1 MKEGAAEKLV
11 DSKPVSSLFLISL
24 RLLRRDWKGGELR
37 LLFLAL
43 IMAVTSITGIALF
56 TDRLEKALLLESANM
71 LAADRIVSG
80 RGDLPR
86 EVLTEGQTRGLSTAE
101 VVSFTS
107 MAFSE
112 TGNILV
118 AAKAVTDAYPL
129 RGEVII
135 SEQAFVRGTP
145 IGSGPPQGEVWL
157 ESRAMAA
164 LDINIGDFVSVG
176 EAELRVGKI
185 IVAEPDRGGG
195 SMMDNAGPR
204 LMLHMDD
211 LASTN
216 VVQLGSRVSN
226 RYLFAADDISDLDAF
241 EEWFRSKEEWR
252 GRYYIRDI
260 RDESEEVSEAL
271 ERAESFL
278 LLSSLFAVLLA
289 GVAIALTAKR
299 YSERHYDY
307 VAILKTFGCTSSQ
320 ISFIYLNIQLV
331 LASFA
336 VSIGWLFGWFI
347 HGVILAVLQ
356 RLLFVDLPEPG
367 FQPFI
372 VGGLTAVICLLS
384 FALPPLLALRET
396 PPLRV
401 LRKDISQQKI
411 GDNVPY
417 LFGALGALLLVYWYS
432 QDLILTSVLIFSV
445 AAIALILSGV
455 SYFIL
460 RTSSSTG
467 MKAGSAWLLAMTAT
481 RRRRKQNVL
490 QVMVFSITIMSLL
503 ILTLLR
509 TDLVEEWQAQ
519 LPENTP
525 NHFMM
530 NITQSQ
536 IPGIESFFAQ
546 NGIEGNQ
553 FFPLVSARVT
563 RVNGDVPSPGDESE
577 VSVSRATLTEGS
589 ESEEP
594 ESEIALGSTNPQT
607 DAPPVNAEDATTGGR
622 RVRGR
627 LSRRQVTWS
636 TDLPSDNMITEGI
649 WWGEESEPGYVSI
662 EQEYAEWLDLE
673 LGDRLEFEVNQQ
685 IVSAEV
691 SSFRS
696 VRWDNMQPNFF
707 IIFSPGTIDHLGAT
721 FLSTA
726 LMEREQKILL
736 NDLVRLFPTVVVIEI
751 DALIEQI
758 QTIIIQVTSAI
769 ELISILVLLCGAL
782 VLVACVN
789 ASLDERFHENAIL
802 RTLGAGRK
810 LILSSLLIEF
820 ASIGVV
826 AGLIATLGAEASVY
840 YLQEEIFEQEFSFH
854 MWTWIAGPTLGM
866 LIIAGLGMNSTREVV
881 STSPLNV
888 LRRIL

>member
-1 MKEGAAEKLV
+1 MEEGAAEKLV
-11 DSKPVSSLFLISL
+11 DNKPISSLFLISL

-129 RGEVII
+129 RGEVIV
-135 SEQAFVRGTP
+135 SEQVFVRGTP

-164 LDINIGDFVSVG
+164 LDIDIGDFVSVG

-226 RYLFAADDISDLDAF
+226 RYLFAADDISDLDSF
-241 EEWFRSKEEWR
+241 EDWFRSREEWR

-260 RDESEEVSEAL
+260 RDESEEVREAL

-432 QDLILTSVLIFSV
+432 QDLILTSVLIISV
-445 AAIALILSGV
+445 AAIALVLSGV

-563 RVNGDVPSPGDESE
+563 RVNGDLPSPGDESE

-589 ESEEP
+589 EIEET
-594 ESEIALGSTNPQT
+594 ESEMALGTNPQT

-866 LIIAGLGMNSTREVV
+866 FIIAGLGMNSTREVV

>member
-1 MKEGAAEKLV
+1 MEEGAAEKLV
-11 DSKPVSSLFLISL
+11 DNKPISSLFLISL

-129 RGEVII
+129 RGEVIV
-135 SEQAFVRGTP
+135 SEQTFVRGTP

-164 LDINIGDFVSVG
+164 LDIDIGDFVSVG

-241 EEWFRSKEEWR
+241 EEWFRSREEWR

-260 RDESEEVSEAL
+260 RDESEEVREAL

-432 QDLILTSVLIFSV
+432 QDLILTSVVIISV
-445 AAIALILSGV
+445 AVIALVLSGV

-563 RVNGDVPSPGDESE
+563 RVNGDLPSPGDESE

-594 ESEIALGSTNPQT
+594 ESEMALGTNPQT

-866 LIIAGLGMNSTREVV
+866 FIIAGLGMNSTREVV

>member
-1 MKEGAAEKLV
+1 
-11 DSKPVSSLFLISL
+11 
-24 RLLRRDWKGGELR
+24 
-37 LLFLAL
+37 
-43 IMAVTSITGIALF
+43 
-56 TDRLEKALLLESANM
+56 
-71 LAADRIVSG
+71 
-80 RGDLPR
+80 
-86 EVLTEGQTRGLSTAE
+86 
-101 VVSFTS
+101 
-107 MAFSE
+107 
-112 TGNILV
+112 
-118 AAKAVTDAYPL
+118 
-129 RGEVII
+129 
-135 SEQAFVRGTP
+135 
-145 IGSGPPQGEVWL
+145 
-157 ESRAMAA
+157 
-164 LDINIGDFVSVG
+164 
-176 EAELRVGKI
+176 
-185 IVAEPDRGGG
+185 
-195 SMMDNAGPR
+195 
-204 LMLHMDD
+204 
-211 LASTN
+211 
-216 VVQLGSRVSN
+216 
-226 RYLFAADDISDLDAF
+226 
-241 EEWFRSKEEWR
+241 
-252 GRYYIRDI
+252 
-260 RDESEEVSEAL
+260 
-271 ERAESFL
+271 
-278 LLSSLFAVLLA
+278 
-289 GVAIALTAKR
+289 
-299 YSERHYDY
+299 
-307 VAILKTFGCTSSQ
+307 
-320 ISFIYLNIQLV
+320 
-331 LASFA
+331 
-336 VSIGWLFGWFI
+336 
-347 HGVILAVLQ
+347 
-356 RLLFVDLPEPG
+356 LFVDLPEPG

-445 AAIALILSGV
+445 ATIALILSGV

-563 RVNGDVPSPGDESE
+563 RVNGDLPSPGDESE

-594 ESEIALGSTNPQT
+594 ESEMALGTNPQT

-854 MWTWIAGPTLGM
+854 TWTWIAGPTLGM
-866 LIIAGLGMNSTREVV
+866 FIIAGLGMNSTREVV

>member
-1 MKEGAAEKLV
+1 MEEGAAEKLV
-11 DSKPVSSLFLISL
+11 DNKPISSLFLISL

-112 TGNILV
+112 TSNILV

-129 RGEVII
+129 RGEVIV

-164 LDINIGDFVSVG
+164 LDIDIGDFVSVG

-241 EEWFRSKEEWR
+241 EEWFRSREEWR

-260 RDESEEVSEAL
+260 RDESEEVREAL

-432 QDLILTSVLIFSV
+432 QDLILTSVLIISV
-445 AAIALILSGV
+445 AAIALVLSGV

-563 RVNGDVPSPGDESE
+563 RVNGDLPSPGDESE

-594 ESEIALGSTNPQT
+594 ESEMALGTNPQT

-866 LIIAGLGMNSTREVV
+866 FIIAGLGMNSTREVV

>member
-1 MKEGAAEKLV
+1 MEEGAAEKLV
-11 DSKPVSSLFLISL
+11 DNKPISSLFLISL

-129 RGEVII
+129 RGEVIV

-164 LDINIGDFVSVG
+164 LDIDIGDFVSVG

-226 RYLFAADDISDLDAF
+226 RYLFAADDISNLDAF
-241 EEWFRSKEEWR
+241 EEWFRSREEWR

-260 RDESEEVSEAL
+260 RDESEEVREAL

-432 QDLILTSVLIFSV
+432 QDLILTSVLIISV
-445 AAIALILSGV
+445 AAIALVLSGV

-563 RVNGDVPSPGDESE
+563 RVNGDLPSPGDESE

-594 ESEIALGSTNPQT
+594 ESEMALGTNPQT

-866 LIIAGLGMNSTREVV
+866 FIIAGLGMNSTREVV

>member
-1 MKEGAAEKLV
+1 M
-11 DSKPVSSLFLISL
+11 
-24 RLLRRDWKGGELR
+24 
-37 LLFLAL
+37 
-43 IMAVTSITGIALF
+43 
-56 TDRLEKALLLESANM
+56 
-71 LAADRIVSG
+71 
-80 RGDLPR
+80 
-86 EVLTEGQTRGLSTAE
+86 
-101 VVSFTS
+101 
-107 MAFSE
+107 
-112 TGNILV
+112 
-118 AAKAVTDAYPL
+118 
-129 RGEVII
+129 
-135 SEQAFVRGTP
+135 
-145 IGSGPPQGEVWL
+145 
-157 ESRAMAA
+157 
-164 LDINIGDFVSVG
+164 
-176 EAELRVGKI
+176 
-185 IVAEPDRGGG
+185 
-195 SMMDNAGPR
+195 
-204 LMLHMDD
+204 
-211 LASTN
+211 
-216 VVQLGSRVSN
+216 
-226 RYLFAADDISDLDAF
+226 
-241 EEWFRSKEEWR
+241 
-252 GRYYIRDI
+252 
-260 RDESEEVSEAL
+260 
-271 ERAESFL
+271 
-278 LLSSLFAVLLA
+278 
-289 GVAIALTAKR
+289 
-299 YSERHYDY
+299 
-307 VAILKTFGCTSSQ
+307 
-320 ISFIYLNIQLV
+320 
-331 LASFA
+331 
-336 VSIGWLFGWFI
+336 
-347 HGVILAVLQ
+347 ILAVLQ

-417 LFGALGALLLVYWYS
+417 LFGALGALLSVYWYS
-432 QDLILTSVLIFSV
+432 QDLILTSVLIISV
-445 AAIALILSGV
+445 AAIALVLSGV

-563 RVNGDVPSPGDESE
+563 RVNGDLPSPGDESE

-589 ESEEP
+589 ENEEP
-594 ESEIALGSTNPQT
+594 ESEMALGTNPQT

-866 LIIAGLGMNSTREVV
+866 FIIAGLGMNSTREVV

>member
-1 MKEGAAEKLV
+1 MEEGAAEKLV
-11 DSKPVSSLFLISL
+11 DNKPISSLFLISL

-129 RGEVII
+129 RGEVIV

-164 LDINIGDFVSVG
+164 LDIDIGDFVSVG

-211 LASTN
+211 LVSTN

-241 EEWFRSKEEWR
+241 EEWFRSREEWR

-260 RDESEEVSEAL
+260 RDESEEVREAL

-432 QDLILTSVLIFSV
+432 QDLILTSVLIISV
-445 AAIALILSGV
+445 AAIALVLSGV

-563 RVNGDVPSPGDESE
+563 RVNGDLPSPGDESE

-594 ESEIALGSTNPQT
+594 ESEMALGTNPQT

-866 LIIAGLGMNSTREVV
+866 FIIAGLGMNSTREVV

>member
-1 MKEGAAEKLV
+1 MEEGAAEKLV
-11 DSKPVSSLFLISL
+11 DNKPISSLFLISL

-129 RGEVII
+129 RGEVIV

-164 LDINIGDFVSVG
+164 LDIDIGDFVSVG

-241 EEWFRSKEEWR
+241 EEWFRSRDEWR

-260 RDESEEVSEAL
+260 RDESEEVREAL

-432 QDLILTSVLIFSV
+432 QDLILTSVLIISV
-445 AAIALILSGV
+445 AAIALVLSGV

-563 RVNGDVPSPGDESE
+563 RVNGDLPSPGDESE

-594 ESEIALGSTNPQT
+594 ESEMALGTNPQT

-866 LIIAGLGMNSTREVV
+866 FIIAGLGMNSTREVV

>member
-1 MKEGAAEKLV
+1 M
-11 DSKPVSSLFLISL
+11 
-24 RLLRRDWKGGELR
+24 
-37 LLFLAL
+37 
-43 IMAVTSITGIALF
+43 
-56 TDRLEKALLLESANM
+56 
-71 LAADRIVSG
+71 
-80 RGDLPR
+80 
-86 EVLTEGQTRGLSTAE
+86 
-101 VVSFTS
+101 
-107 MAFSE
+107 
-112 TGNILV
+112 
-118 AAKAVTDAYPL
+118 
-129 RGEVII
+129 
-135 SEQAFVRGTP
+135 
-145 IGSGPPQGEVWL
+145 
-157 ESRAMAA
+157 
-164 LDINIGDFVSVG
+164 
-176 EAELRVGKI
+176 
-185 IVAEPDRGGG
+185 
-195 SMMDNAGPR
+195 
-204 LMLHMDD
+204 
-211 LASTN
+211 
-216 VVQLGSRVSN
+216 
-226 RYLFAADDISDLDAF
+226 
-241 EEWFRSKEEWR
+241 
-252 GRYYIRDI
+252 
-260 RDESEEVSEAL
+260 
-271 ERAESFL
+271 
-278 LLSSLFAVLLA
+278 
-289 GVAIALTAKR
+289 
-299 YSERHYDY
+299 
-307 VAILKTFGCTSSQ
+307 
-320 ISFIYLNIQLV
+320 
-331 LASFA
+331 
-336 VSIGWLFGWFI
+336 
-347 HGVILAVLQ
+347 ILAVLQ

-432 QDLILTSVLIFSV
+432 QDLILTSVLIISV
-445 AAIALILSGV
+445 AAIALVLSGV

-563 RVNGDVPSPGDESE
+563 RVNGDLPSPGDESE

-594 ESEIALGSTNPQT
+594 ESEMALGTNPQT

-662 EQEYAEWLDLE
+662 EQEYADWLDLE

-866 LIIAGLGMNSTREVV
+866 FIIAGLGMNSTREVV